1 MMKNKNLLR
10 LSQAALMAALSFVV
24 FEFLRIPVSET
35 TSIHLGNAFVV
46 LGALL
51 LGGVWGGLSG
61 AVGLSAAD
69 LLAGLVLSAPKTF
82 LLKFIMGLVA
92 GLVAEKVLHIREK
105 GAGDQFRIALI
116 SAICS
121 LGLNVILDPVAGYF
135 YKMYILGQPQEL
147 AATLAKISSAA
158 TLINAAA
165 CAAVVVILWPVLYR
179 ALKKADLLTW

>member
-1 MMKNKNLLR
+1 MKNKDLLR

-51 LGGVWGGLSG
+51 LGGVWGGLAG

-69 LLAGLVLSAPKTF
+69 LLAGLVTSAPKTF

-105 GAGDQFRIALI
+105 DGKDQFRIALI

-121 LGLNVILDPVAGYF
+121 LGLNVVLDPVVGYF

-147 AATLAKISSAA
+147 AATLAKISSVA
-158 TLINAAA
+158 TLVNAAA
-165 CAAVVVILWPVLYR
+165 CVAVVAILWPVLYS